1 MKNTQMIQGILS
13 IAAIFCLVVG
23 WFNLFSPEIN
33 NLLSQKVF
41 YILIGFSFFFQAPFL
56 SNPKMRYPMY
66 LAAAFCIV
74 GALLPESLNMSYI
87 KTAGLLGGVVL
98 SIFNRPRQVRS

>member
-33 NLLSQKVF
+33 ALLSQKIF
-41 YILIGFSFFFQAPFL
+41 YILIGASFFFQAPFL

-66 LAAAFCIV
+66 LAAAFCII
-74 GALLPESLNMSYI
+74 GALLPDSLNLQFL
-87 KTAGLLGGVVL
+87 KTAGLFGGVLL
-98 SIFNRPRQVRS
+98 SIFNRPRQVRN